1 MLTFAASADNRPG
14 GWRDGDRPAPP
25 EPART
30 PYGGRDSFGRD
41 RGYGGEYVLFCSYP

>member
-1 MLTFAASADNRPG
+1 MLTASADNRPG
-14 GWRDGDRPAPP
+14 GWRDGDRPAAA

-41 RGYGGEYVLFCSYP
+41 RFGEDR